1 MINFIRKIIIYIMNI
16 NVLNFINDEIF
27 LKIKY
32 YIVTKNKL
40 HLDNPKSFNEKLQW
54 LKLYDRKSEYTDMV
68 DKYKVKSYIS
78 KLIGEKYVI
87 PTLGVYEKFDDIN
100 FKKLPN
106 KFVIKCNHD
115 SGGLVICK
123 NKKTFDIKA
132 ARKKINWCL
141 KRNYYYVHREW
152 PYKNVKPLIIIEK
165 FMETKDNDLTDYKFM
180 CFNGK
185 PEIIF
190 TCTERFSGNGLKVT
204 FFDPKW
210 HKLPFERYY
219 PQSKEKIPKPKNLNK
234 MLELAKILSKDIP
247 FVRVD
252 FYEINNKIYFSEL
265 TFYPGSGYETFTP
278 EVWDYKLGDMLE
290 LPQERTKNE

>member
-1 MINFIRKIIIYIMNI
+1 MKKFIRKVILYIMNI
-16 NVLNFINDEIF
+16 NVLNFIKDEIF

-32 YIVTKNKL
+32 YIVTKRKL
-40 HLDNPKSFNEKLQW
+40 NLDNPKSFNEKLQW
-54 LKLYDRKSEYTDMV
+54 LKLYDRKPEYTDMV
-68 DKYKVKSYIS
+68 DKYKVKEYIS
-78 KLIGEKYVI
+78 KKIGKEYVI
-87 PTLGVYEKFDDIN
+87 PTLGVYEKFDDID
-100 FKKLPN
+100 FDKLPN

-123 NKKTFDIKA
+123 DKKTFDIKT
-132 ARKKINWCL
+132 ARKKINTHL

-152 PYKNVKPLIIIEK
+152 PYKNVSPLIIIEK
-165 FMETKDNDLTDYKFM
+165 FMETEYDDLIDYKFM

-210 HKLPFERYY
+210 HQLPFERYY
-219 PQSKEKIPKPKNLNK
+219 PKSKEKINKPKNLKK

-278 EVWDYKLGDMLE
+278 EDWDYKLGDMLE
-290 LPQERTKNE
+290 LPKERNNIE